1 MPGDCRRVGFGAPGE
16 ARPHNGNSMSQK
28 RDSQGSTASA
38 WENFLQRPPLILDRA
53 KAALSLAGKRILVTG
68 AGGWIGSALTKAIA
82 GFAPQHL
89 VLLEVAERNLYEID
103 AALQRLPTHI
113 RHASIVGSIE
123 DLALLADIFDRYC
136 PQIIYHAA
144 AFKHV
149 PLMEQ
154 NPFAAIG
161 NNTIGTSLL
170 AQAAATHN
178 AEQLI
183 LISTD
188 KAVDP
193 ISMMG
198 ASKRIAELIVL
209 AERGTAIRMKA
220 VRLGN
225 VFGSEGSIVPLFR
238 QQIISGGP
246 VTVTHPDVR
255 RYFLTTEDAVTLL
268 LLASSAEMA
277 QGILVPELG
286 EAVPV
291 QAVAKHLIAR
301 EHSQA
306 AIVYTQLRPGDKLT
320 ESLLSAC
327 ERYVG
332 GPGSL
337 LRSVSSPALSA
348 SLLDDILAQLQQACQ
363 TRSLSKLL
371 PAVKRAVPGYQ
382 PSALIQSALAAGDG
396 FSL

>member
-1 MPGDCRRVGFGAPGE
+1 
-16 ARPHNGNSMSQK
+16 MSQK
-28 RDSQGSTASA
+28 REISGTGCGSQDSAACA
-38 WENFLQRPPLILDRA
+38 WESFLQRPPLVLDRA
-53 KAALSLAGKRILVTG
+53 KAASSLAGKRILVTG
-68 AGGWIGSALTKAIA
+68 AGGWIGSALTKVIA
-82 GFAPQHL
+82 GFDPQHL
-89 VLLEVAERNLYEID
+89 VLLEAAERNLYEID
-103 AALQRLPTHI
+103 GALQRLPTPI
-113 RHASIVGSIE
+113 RRTSIVGSVA
-123 DLALLADIFDRYC
+123 DPALLADIFHRYC
-136 PQIIYHAA
+136 PQVIYHAA

-154 NPFAAIG
+154 NPFAAIE

-170 AQAAATHN
+170 AQAAARHN

-183 LISTD
+183 LVSTD

-198 ASKRIAELIVL
+198 ASKRIAELILL
-209 AERGTAIRMKA
+209 AERGAATRMKA

-238 QQIISGGP
+238 QQILSGGP
-246 VTVTHPDVR
+246 VTVTHPDVQ
-255 RYFLTTEDAVTLL
+255 RYFLTTEDAVTVL

-291 QAVAKHLIAR
+291 QAVARHLIAR

-306 AIVYTQLRPGDKLT
+306 AIIFTQLRPGDKLS
-320 ESLLSAC
+320 EALLSGC
-327 ERYVG
+327 ESYVG
-332 GPGSL
+332 AAGSL
-337 LRSVSSPALSA
+337 LRSVSSPALCTA
-348 SLLDDILAQLQQACQ
+348 VLDDVLAQLHQACQ
-363 TRSLSKLL
+363 SRSLPRLL
-371 PAVKRAVPGYQ
+371 AAVMRAVPGYQ

-396 FSL
+396 LSL

>member
-1 MPGDCRRVGFGAPGE
+1 
-16 ARPHNGNSMSQK
+16 MSQK

-38 WENFLQRPPLILDRA
+38 WENFLHRPPLILDQA
-53 KAALSLAGKRILVTG
+53 KAASSLAGKRILVTG

-320 ESLLSAC
+320 ESLLSGC
-327 ERYVG
+327 ERYLG
-332 GPGSL
+332 DPGSL

-371 PAVKRAVPGYQ
+371 PAVIRAVPGYQ

>member
-1 MPGDCRRVGFGAPGE
+1 
-16 ARPHNGNSMSQK
+16 MSQK
-28 RDSQGSTASA
+28 HDSQGSTAGA
-38 WENFLQRPPLILDRA
+38 WENFLHRPPLVLDRA
-53 KAALSLAGKRILVTG
+53 KAASSLAGKRILVTG

-337 LRSVSSPALSA
+337 LRSVSSPALSS
-348 SLLDDILAQLQQACQ
+348 SLLDDILAQLQQACH

-371 PAVKRAVPGYQ
+371 PAVIRAVPGYQ

>member
-1 MPGDCRRVGFGAPGE
+1 
-16 ARPHNGNSMSQK
+16 MSQK
-28 RDSQGSTASA
+28 HDSQGSTAGA
-38 WENFLQRPPLILDRA
+38 WENFLHRPPLVLDRA
-53 KAALSLAGKRILVTG
+53 EAASSLAGKRILVTG

-209 AERGTAIRMKA
+209 AERETAIRMKA

-327 ERYVG
+327 ERYLG

-371 PAVKRAVPGYQ
+371 PAVIRAVPGYQ